1 MTKIRASIDAHHTW
15 PTFRDRPLSE
25 IKPRIMKRILVPTD
39 FSAPAMQALQ
49 FAVDVAERSRGQI
62 HLVHVVD
69 LPLIKDSLLTPT
81 IYVDDSIVKD
91 SVAKAQ
97 KSFDR
102 AIEKYKDRD
111 AKISCSVEYGNPSM
125 AILKLIEEQKSDLVI
140 MGTKGASGLK
150 EILVG
155 SNTEKIVRGSK
166 VPVISIPLGSKISTI
181 KNIVFPNSLR
191 EENEALTL
199 AVKTMQGFFKAKVH
213 IVYVNTPA
221 IFKRDYE
228 TIGRLRT
235 YARRYMFKDA
245 EIHVYNDLSEQE
257 GTMNFATE
265 IGADMI
271 AMGTHGRQGLGHLF
285 SGSIAED
292 VVNHVKCPIWT
303 LRTK

>member
-1 MTKIRASIDAHHTW
+1 
-15 PTFRDRPLSE
+15 
-25 IKPRIMKRILVPTD
+25 MKRILVPTD
-39 FSAPAMQALQ
+39 FSASAMQALQ
-49 FAVDVAERSRGQI
+49 FAVDVATKSRGHI
-62 HLVHVVD
+62 HMIHIVD
-69 LPLIKDSLLTPT
+69 LPLIKDSILSPT
-81 IYVDDSIVKD
+81 LYVADSIVKD
-91 SVAKAQ
+91 SVEAAQ
-97 KSFDR
+97 KGFDK
-102 AIEKYKDRD
+102 AIQKYKDKD
-111 AKISCSVEYGNPSM
+111 VKITYSVEYGNPSM
-125 AILKLIEEQKSDLVI
+125 AILKLIEDQKSDLVV

-199 AVKTMQGFFKAKVH
+199 AVKAMQSFFKAKLH
-213 IVYVNTPA
+213 LVYVNTPA
-221 IFKRDYE
+221 LFKRDHE

-235 YARRYMFKDA
+235 YARRYMFKDV

-285 SGSIAED
+285 SGSVAED

-303 LRTK
+303 LRSK